1 MSRLSNAALTAALLE
16 IKPLT
21 WHLCAENE
29 RRVRSAPA
37 CGLLETP
44 AIINQANHPTS
55 SHIKEHYVFSDL
67 SIGASSSCGRPSKRP
82 TRSSHL
88 RMVFSWLKIG
98 EGLVGL
104 PHYIDGV

>member
-16 IKPLT
+16 IKPVT

-44 AIINQANHPTS
+44 AVLTTTS
-55 SHIKEHYVFSDL
+55 SNAQGGGGSFKN
-67 SIGASSSCGRPSKRP
+67 RKP
-82 TRSSHL
+82 
-88 RMVFSWLKIG
+88 IG
-98 EGLVGL
+98 EFGCCESRRAERS
-104 PHYIDGV
+104 H

>member
-21 WHLCAENE
+21 WHLGAENE

-44 AIINQANHPTS
+44 AGYEPKELGGCAYGCEKKAGNERRVASWRRTDEKSAGKVS
-55 SHIKEHYVFSDL
+55 SGS
-67 SIGASSSCGRPSKRP
+67 
-82 TRSSHL
+82 TRE
-88 RMVFSWLKIG
+88 R
-98 EGLVGL
+98 
-104 PHYIDGV
+104 